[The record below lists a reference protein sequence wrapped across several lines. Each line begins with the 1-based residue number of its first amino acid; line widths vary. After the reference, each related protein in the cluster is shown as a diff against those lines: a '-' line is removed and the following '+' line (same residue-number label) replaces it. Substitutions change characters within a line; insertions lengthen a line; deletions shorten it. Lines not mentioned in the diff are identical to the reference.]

1 MWSPDFAHSS
11 ELLMHSP
18 QDSKEL
24 VQHSNRAAE
33 PILQQTFVLPGPQC
47 NSPVGR
53 SGGYHCPQIT
63 IPTLLGTELS
73 WTNLPSIPQQPVPS
87 HSSLCVM
94 YSRLQAKVLPK
105 RYQKRGRTSGRFG
118 ARNPNSLWLQ
128 NLFVFSMMSRETFSV
143 AFVSHEFTQKA
154 FLWFYTAI
162 STPRALY
169 IACFTS
175 RWVFRHQVP
184 A

>member
-1 MWSPDFAHSS
+1 MFQFFPQVWHTSPRTLPASSLLILDEQKSCCPRAAVGEEEMWSPDFAHSS

-94 YSRLQAKVLPK
+94 YSRLRAKVLPK

-118 ARNPNSLWLQ
+118 ARNPNSLWL
-128 NLFVFSMMSRETFSV
+128 
-143 AFVSHEFTQKA
+143 
-154 FLWFYTAI
+154 
-162 STPRALY
+162 
-169 IACFTS
+169 
-175 RWVFRHQVP
+175 
-184 A
+184 